1 MGELLA
7 PNDVLISG
15 TPRSGT
21 TLTCHLLNKVDD
33 TVALHEPLRAKE
45 WEGLTHDEVAEKVA
59 DFCAEQRG
67 SLHETGEAIS
77 KNVGGTVPDNPHGPE
92 RDEKGLR
99 KSNVSRS
106 KVKFDKLLSQDF
118 TLVLKHNAGFTAVLD
133 GLVKRFRVF
142 AVLRNPLAVVA
153 SWNSIDFGA
162 NRGRIPAAER
172 VDPELREALDS
183 LAEPLDRQLYIL
195 NWFYER
201 WHRFIPQENFI
212 RYEDLVESGGR
223 ALSSIQPLAAELS
236 EPLESRN
243 LSALYDPEMVRLIGK
258 RLLDTDGVYWRSYSR
273 ESVEAVL
280 DASANGPR

>member
-1 MGELLA
+1 MA

-33 TVALHEPLRAKE
+33 TVALHEPMRGKE
-45 WEGLTHDEVAEKVA
+45 WEGLPHDEIAGLVAA
-59 DFCAEQRG
+59 FCAEQRQ
-67 SLHETGEAIS
+67 SLHEKGKAIS
-77 KNVGGTVPDNPHGPE
+77 KNVDGKVPDNPHGS
-92 RDEKGLR
+92 EKDDRGLR
-99 KSNVSRS
+99 KSKVSRG
-106 KVKFDKLLSQDF
+106 KVKFDKPLSADF

-133 GLVKRFRVF
+133 SLSKRFRVY

-183 LAEPLDRQLYIL
+183 LAEPLDRQLHIL

-201 WHRFIPQENFI
+201 WHRFVPPENFI
-212 RYEDLVESGGR
+212 RYEDVVASGGR
-223 ALSSIQPLAAELS
+223 ALSPIQPLAANLS

-243 LSALYDPEMVRLIGK
+243 LSGLYDPETVRRIGE
-258 RLLDTDGVYWRSYSR
+258 RLLETDGAYWRSYSR
-273 ESVEAVL
+273 ESVESVL
-280 DASANGPR
+280 DASVAGPH